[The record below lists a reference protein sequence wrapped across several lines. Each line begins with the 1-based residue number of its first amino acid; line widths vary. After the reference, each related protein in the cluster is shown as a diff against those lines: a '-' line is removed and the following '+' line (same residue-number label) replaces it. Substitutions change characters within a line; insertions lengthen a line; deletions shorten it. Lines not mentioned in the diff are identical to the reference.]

1 MPRKGEKCSEA
12 TKRSIRR
19 SQTKYRS
26 SYCGEII
33 DWFIAPRA
41 GNAWRAYIDVYRVV
55 EGEVIDGKVPVFIP
69 TLTGFCDYIGVSLP
83 TLYKW
88 IDTYEEFADA
98 YEEAMEIKREKI
110 NIYALQGEVN
120 ATFAKYMLESWH
132 PRERKRPQTEAEGIS
147 EQAQSAA
154 DSPQNAKGNG
164 MDINFSL
171 TIQSPENPF
180 ETADEEKDDEG
191 ST

>member
-88 IDTYEEFADA
+88 IDTYEEFGDA

-132 PRERKRPQTEAEGIS
+132 PRERKRPQTEAEGSS
-147 EQAQSAA
+147 EQAESASEA
-154 DSPQNAKGNG
+154 REGSGGVNVLIKVQLPKALDEDGGEGNG
-164 MDINFSL
+164 DAGDS
-171 TIQSPENPF
+171 
-180 ETADEEKDDEG
+180 G
-191 ST
+191 H